1 MSNGKNN
8 FKIRLRWVVAAAV
21 CVAIGLAAFGW
32 FNNPGRGQ
40 APDKEQDT
48 GDDGIRLG
56 GDGEP
61 GEAANTADGSYVEGE
76 LVGLFESEEEAIA
89 CAELYGIELLSFN
102 NRVAV
107 FSVEGDLKKLI
118 EKGKENGWPELSLNY
133 VYSFFE

>member
-1 MSNGKNN
+1 MKKQVFRGIISILLTA
-8 FKIRLRWVVAAAV
+8 FLVAAV
-21 CVAIGLAAFGW
+21 WTPAFAESEG
-32 FNNPGRGQ
+32 PGS
-40 APDKEQDT
+40 E
-48 GDDGIRLG
+48 DGFDSG
-56 GDGEP
+56 FSSSVGDGEP

-107 FSVEGDLKKLI
+107 FGVEGDLKKLI

-133 VYSFFE
+133 VYSFFQ